1 MRYYSLKSD
10 CYVRTYGDIG
20 YISRPLAGIDKIV
33 DSTGAVFLSKLQYV
47 PLSINDI
54 TKSLTASFEDADEAE
69 LAEDAVSF
77 YDMLLADDFLN
88 IGSSMQVESD
98 SCFDYS
104 TLKGELAYKDGYIAD
119 TSSEKFLIDYS
130 KKNPFLFTFHI
141 ELTSKCNERCIHC
154 YIPHECKNADI
165 EYDLMIKA
173 LNQCREM
180 GVMNIVFSGGEPMLH
195 PNFCDFLRYAKDLD
209 FNVTILS
216 NLTLLNDEIL
226 SALKYRHSSCVNVS
240 LYSMDGRVH
249 DAITTVEGSFFRTKN
264 NILRLI
270 DNNIAV
276 QINCPVMKQNQAVFQ
291 DVILWGHEHK
301 CAVILDYIIMARS
314 DRSVDNLECR
324 LTKEEIRP
332 VLERILQND
341 VVVQAN
347 IKSSAYRS
355 ELSSEIIDPD
365 ERVCGVAL
373 STICMVANGNV
384 YPCAGWQKYVCGNLN
399 ESSLQEIWTKSP
411 AVIFLRQLRLKD
423 FKKCM
428 GCEDKKYCL
437 MCISR
442 NSNESETGSVFDVP
456 QITCEAARIQHQV
469 FDEYAVQNYV
479 KEEES

>member
-20 YISRPLAGIDKIV
+20 YISRPLVGIDKIV
-33 DSTGAVFLSKLQYV
+33 DSIGAVFLSKLQYE
-47 PLSINDI
+47 PLSIDNIVKLLAD
-54 TKSLTASFEDADEAE
+54 TFEDVNESE

-77 YDMLLADDFLN
+77 YDMLFADNFLN
-88 IGSSMQVESD
+88 VGKCTQAETD
-98 SCFDYS
+98 SHFDYS
-104 TLKGELAYKDGYIAD
+104 TLKGKSAYSEGYMTD
-119 TSSEKFLIDYS
+119 VSSEKFLSDYS
-130 KKNPFLFTFHI
+130 KKNPFLFTFHV
-141 ELTSKCNERCIHC
+141 ELTSKCNERCVHC
-154 YIPHECKNADI
+154 YIPHECKNTDI
-165 EYDLMIKA
+165 EHGLMIKA
-173 LNQCREM
+173 LDQCKEM

-195 PNFCDFLRYAKDLD
+195 PNFCDFMRYAKDLD
-209 FNVTILS
+209 FNVTVLS
-216 NLTLLNDEIL
+216 NLTLLDDEIL
-226 SALKYRHSSCVNVS
+226 SALKYRHTSCVNVS
-240 LYSMDGRVH
+240 LYSMDAQVH

-276 QINCPVMKQNQAVFQ
+276 QINCPIMKQNQATFQ

-314 DRSVDNLECR
+314 DRSADNLEYR

-332 VLERILQND
+332 VLEKIVQND

-347 IKSSAYRS
+347 IKYHAYRS
-355 ELSSEIIDPD
+355 ELSSGTIDPD

-384 YPCAGWQKYVCGNLN
+384 YPCAGWQKYVCGNIN

-411 AVIFLRQLRLKD
+411 AVILLRQLRLKD
-423 FKKCM
+423 FKKCLR
-428 GCEDKKYCL
+428 CEDKKYCL

-456 QITCEAARIQHQV
+456 QITCEAARIQHQI
-469 FDEYAVQNYV
+469 FDEYAVQNML
-479 KEEES
+479 